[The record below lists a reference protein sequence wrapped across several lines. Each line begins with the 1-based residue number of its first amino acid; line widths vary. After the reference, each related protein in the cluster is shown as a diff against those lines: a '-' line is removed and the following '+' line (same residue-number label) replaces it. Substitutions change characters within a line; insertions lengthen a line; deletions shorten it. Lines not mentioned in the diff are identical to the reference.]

1 MYYEVFQVTG
11 RMCQVVLFLEIYN
24 QIQEQ
29 HQYLLYIFKT
39 AKMGTS
45 SGFSKLFF
53 LYLGFSSHD
62 IHDSHEKRGG
72 RQLILAPFYATS
84 TPFLNTLT
92 LAGRSPQKAYLC
104 A

>member
-1 MYYEVFQVTG
+1 
-11 RMCQVVLFLEIYN
+11 MCQVVLFLEIYN

-45 SGFSKLFF
+45 SGFSKPFF
-53 LYLGFSSHD
+53 CLYLGFPSHD
-62 IHDSHEKRGG
+62 IHDSQEKRGV
-72 RQLILAPFYATS
+72 RRLILAPFYSTS

-92 LAGRSPQKAYLC
+92 LAGQSPQKAYLC
-104 A
+104 T